1 MNDRSYLPQIDGLRA
16 VAVLAVILFHINNVW
31 LPGGFVGVDVFFVIS
46 GFLITGIILREIDAG
61 TFSFWQFYR
70 RRILRIY
77 PALVLVIAVT
87 LLAGYALMLGPNY
100 AKLGDSARW
109 AAVGLSNL
117 YFAGQSG
124 YFDDASTT
132 LPLLHTWS
140 LGVEEQFYFAW
151 PLLLVVGVPLV
162 RALRLPRVVLATV
175 ISACSLVFAYFAMQD
190 SSAMAF
196 YSPLSRAWELGLGA
210 IVASLPPLAGR
221 RIGPLA
227 NGAGLLLVVVALI
240 GGRHLPLFAG
250 CLGAALLVWPKA
262 SPGWAGAFLAL
273 RPLRFVGKISYSL
286 YLWHWPLLVL
296 TREYLLFGE
305 RVPIWVLPAYL
316 VGLFLLSIASWRF
329 VERPFRESGKGR
341 RIAPLAGA
349 VAGAVVVALAGS
361 YVLLAQ
367 GLPARFPAAAS
378 RYASFVV
385 VPPPRTGP
393 RVPRDICVVS
403 HTTASADDLAD
414 DKCMTIDP
422 TRANVLLIGDSHA
435 NQFVRAFREIFPEIN
450 FSKVSP
456 SGCWPTNP
464 ATGDQSC
471 AKTIERVFEAL
482 KKTRFDAVVLSA
494 RWRREPKLEVLPQ
507 TVAEIAGEAG
517 EVVVLGPSPE
527 YRDPLPLLL
536 AYATTRGPQYVKTNE
551 QNTGVAAAQARI
563 GVILAG
569 TAAHYMTV
577 LDIVCPN
584 GICRSTTPEDEPMLR
599 DANHLSISGARYVAI
614 ELRRRGLFAD
624 LLATAAHDRP

>member
-341 RIAPLAGA
+341 RITPLAGA

-367 GLPARFPAAAS
+367 GLPARFPAASA
-378 RYASFVV
+378 RYASFVS
-385 VPPPRTGP
+385 PQDPRPSEICFIYSAFRGP
-393 RVPRDICVVS
+393 E
-403 HTTASADDLAD
+403 DLTL
-414 DKCMTIDP
+414 DKCIVHDP
-422 TRANVLLIGDSHA
+422 NRPNVLLIGDSHS
-435 NQFVRAFREIFPEIN
+435 NQFVEAFREVFPEIS
-450 FSKVSP
+450 FSRVGS
-456 SGCWPTNP
+456 SGCWPIDP
-464 ATGDQSC
+464 PTGEIRC
-471 AKTIERVFEAL
+471 KRTMRLVFSQYL
-482 KKTRFDAVVLSA
+482 KQTHFDAVVMSA
-494 RWRREPKLEVLPQ
+494 RWRLQPRLEGLPK
-507 TVAEIAGEAG
+507 TVAEVASEAG
-517 EVVVLGPSPE
+517 QVVVLGPTPE
-527 YRDPLPLLL
+527 YRDPLPLVL
-536 AYATTRGPQYVKTNE
+536 AYGLTRGAAFVTANE
-551 QNTGVAAAQARI
+551 DNSLIYKAQDRLALI
-563 GVILAG
+563 MAG
-569 TAAHYMTV
+569 TAAHYVPIM
-577 LDIVCPN
+577 DIVCPN
-584 GICRSTTPEDEPMLR
+584 GVCRSTTPGDEPMLHDR
-599 DANHLSISGARYVAI
+599 NHLSPSGARYVLA

-624 LLATAAHDRP
+624 LLATAPKK